1 MLALKQRLR
10 EVREN
15 EEGFTLIELAVV
27 ILIIGILLAIAIPT
41 FLGVRKSADD
51 RSAQTAVRNAYTNAK
66 TIYSDANQ
74 NSYVAV
80 TGALIQAAAPE
91 LTIVATGTASTKP
104 TEVSIDTTSAT
115 QFLGVAKSN
124 SGKCFAVMEVTATT
138 GNFPPGV
145 YYMQPS
151 TCSATTAIGVT
162 AAPIAGNG
170 TAAAWGNKW

>member
-51 RSAQTAVRNAYTNAK
+51 RSSQTSVRNAYTNAK
-66 TIYSDANQ
+66 TIYSDQNQ

-80 TGALIQAAAPE
+80 TAVLLAAAAPE
-91 LTIVATGTASTKP
+91 INFVATGTASTDPKM
-104 TEVSIDTTSAT
+104 VSFDTTSAT
-115 QFLGVAKSN
+115 QFVAVSHSN
-124 SGKCFAVMEVTATT
+124 SGKCFAVMEVTALT
-138 GNFPPGV
+138 GAINPGV
-145 YYMQPS
+145 YYMQPA
-151 TCSATTAIGVT
+151 TCT
-162 AAPIAGNG
+162 AATALGVAAIVPGNG
-170 TAAAWGNKW
+170 TAAAWGSKW

>member
-66 TIYSDANQ
+66 TIFSDANQ
-74 NSYVAV
+74 NSYTAV
-80 TGALIQAAAPE
+80 TSTLLGAAAPE
-91 LTIVATGTASTKP
+91 LTFVAAASASTKP
-104 TEVSIDTTSAT
+104 TEVSFDTSVATVFIDAS
-115 QFLGVAKSN
+115 KSN
-124 SGKCFAVMEVTATT
+124 SGKCFFIKEDITT
-138 GNFPPGV
+138 GVFYG
-145 YYMQPS
+145 S
-151 TCSATTAIGVT
+151 SASGGGACKANTAPDSGWL
-162 AAPIAGNG
+162 A
-170 TAAAWGNKW
+170 KW